1 MAEDG
6 QDFVDRDGDAAAGAW
21 RETMQPLVDTVE
33 AAGRDAQGDSEAAKF
48 ADFLRRVE
56 EGAADGDKLVKS
68 IATWTMQARGV
79 GDGTDEVD

>member
-6 QDFVDRDGDAAAGAW
+6 QDFIDRDGDAAAAGW
-21 RETMQPLVDTVE
+21 RETMRPIVDTVE
-33 AAGRDAQGDSEAAKF
+33 TAGREAQGDDDAARY

-56 EGAADGDKLVKS
+56 AGVADGDKLVKS

-79 GDGTDEVD
+79 GDGTDEVT